1 MQKNLR
7 TICSRH
13 LRLLASLLVML
24 VMLAILCNGIGLA
37 QAHTMDA
44 KKDCCAEMTGH
55 GESMSHCDES
65 AKSPHQGCDD
75 QCMARCM
82 STTALLSVPLNVAS
96 SSLIV
101 TPLPQLKTSDHS
113 LAERGPGLRPPIYS

>member
-1 MQKNLR
+1 MQKTIRQLR
-7 TICSRH
+7 SPRF
-13 LRLLASLLVML
+13 RLLASLLVM
-24 VMLAILCNGIGLA
+24 VAILCNGIGLA

-44 KKDCCAEMTGH
+44 EQDCCALMAGH
-55 GESMSHCDES
+55 GESMSHCDED

-82 STTALLSVPLNVAS
+82 NATALLSMPLNLAS

-101 TPLPQLKTSDHS
+101 TPLPQLISSDHF
-113 LAERGPGLRPPIYS
+113 LAERGPGLRPPIHS

>member
-1 MQKNLR
+1 MPTVFRQLH
-7 TICSRH
+7 SRRF
-13 LRLLASLLVML
+13 RLLASLLVM
-24 VMLAILCNGIGLA
+24 VAILCNGIGLV

-44 KKDCCAEMTGH
+44 NKDCCTDMTGH
-55 GESMSHCDES
+55 GDSMSHCDEG
-65 AKSPHQGCDD
+65 AESPHQGCDD

-82 STTALLSVPLNVAS
+82 STTTLLSVPLNFVS
-96 SSLIV
+96 SGLIV